1 MPSASFRGRDQLL
14 ALHKLKPFT
23 PHLSSILKTQ
33 LTFCYLPHQP
43 FPSLLSSITCWI
55 ERIKL
60 PFTWFS
66 TGEKVLSLTP
76 RIVHNS
82 SQNSEQPFLIKKVHE
97 YWHER
102 HLVCWVPILI
112 LEYTPTCMSG
122 WEQVCQTEAGTET
135 IQSSPKWNTQLFMLL
150 HNKYLNTGI
159 QVKSTNAE
167 PVQNNSVYPSTTN
180 D

>member
-23 PHLSSILKTQ
+23 PYLSSILKTQ

-82 SQNSEQPFLIKKVHE
+82 SQNSEQPFLIKKSAWVLTWKTSCMLSSNSHS
-97 YWHER
+97 WIHS
-102 HLVCWVPILI
+102 HLYEWMRTGLPNWSWNWNHSVQSKVKYTIIYAVTQQIL
-112 LEYTPTCMSG
+112 
-122 WEQVCQTEAGTET
+122 
-135 IQSSPKWNTQLFMLL
+135 
-150 HNKYLNTGI
+150 KYRNTG
-159 QVKSTNAE
+159 QK
-167 PVQNNSVYPSTTN
+167 Y
-180 D
+180 